1 MKKYYPLFKKIFIA
15 LGVCLLIFFIVEI
28 VRLSKEE
35 VQLKDEVQSLEK
47 EVMALKER

>member
-28 VRLSKEE
+28 IRLSKEE
-35 VQLKDEVQSLEK
+35 ISLKDEVQTLKK
-47 EVMALKER
+47 EVQMLEAR